1 MKDTASQCMVVAALI
16 ATIVFAAAFTV
27 PGGYDQ
33 NDGIPIFFENEAFII
48 FVVADA
54 ISLFSSSASI
64 LMFLSILTSRYAER
78 DFQESLP
85 KKLMV
90 GLATLFLS
98 ITTMMIAFSV
108 SFFVLYHNKLKW
120 IPILIT
126 FFSALPVIL
135 YAMLQ
140 FSLLKDVFFST
151 YTSRYLFRPKK
162 HILYDENCKP
172 NRRRFPFTI
181 PFISRCTT
189 KISKPLLLLLA
200 DAEMSQK
207 GLPLPNSNV
216 QNPTSQQQQH
226 ATGVSFAPQDL
237 PIPAY
242 PVNTD
247 HKKAADVPVPQY
259 PSIPHPFTDH
269 NKATDVPV
277 PQYPSIPHP
286 FMDHNKAA
294 DVPVP
299 QYPVPQY
306 PSIPHP
312 FTDHNR
318 AGDVPVPQYPP
329 QYPSTPH
336 PFTGFPLPNFDV
348 KNPPSQQ
355 QQHVVGVSF
364 APQEK
369 AIPDLFNGPRID
381 YIHFGVPLYEA
392 SIKGDW
398 KAAKEI
404 FDETPALVRYSITE
418 NGETALHV
426 AASAERTN
434 EVEEFVE
441 HLVNY
446 MQKKDLE
453 LQDKSSNTALCVVAA
468 SGKINMVKIM
478 VQKNRDLM
486 SIRGWQN
493 MMPLYMAA
501 LFGHHEVVK
510 YLYQESN
517 NLRDESYWTPKTRG
531 WLLLTCV
538 ENDMFDVALWIVKDH
553 PELVNSSD
561 VLGVLA
567 QKPDAFSKR
576 KSNIIMNTVKW
587 VFTVI
592 FPKVGVYEKGSTALE
607 LLTIMWQNIAMKSK
621 KEIDVILRGTPVTL
635 PGNAK
640 KKYSSQIPFVA
651 AERGNTRF
659 VIELIRLYPDLIW
672 KVNDTNQ
679 SIFHTAA
686 EHRHMDIY
694 NLLYEIGSKRNQITL
709 LKDANENNMLH
720 LVGKSA
726 KKKRHE
732 DVSGAAFEMQRELL
746 WFKEVEG
753 MVPFSY
759 REERN
764 KDGLTPHELFTV
776 EHKDLV
782 VKGEEWMKGTA
793 SQCMVVAALIATIVF
808 AAAFTVPGG
817 YNQNDGIPIFYREVS
832 LKLFVVAD
840 AISLFSSSASI
851 IMFLSILTSRYGE
864 RDFYE
869 SLPKKL
875 TLGLATLFLSI
886 TTMMVAFS
894 LSLFVLYHKDLK
906 WIPILVAM
914 FATMPVFLFATLQY
928 PLLKDIILATYGS
941 KYLFRP
947 KKRVL
952 YENHQRFAIPMPF

>member
-1 MKDTASQCMVVAALI
+1 MHVDHIISSHYPKAFFNFYPVVH
-16 ATIVFAAAFTV
+16 TH
-27 PGGYDQ
+27 Q
-33 NDGIPIFFENEAFII
+33 
-48 FVVADA
+48 
-54 ISLFSSSASI
+54 
-64 LMFLSILTSRYAER
+64 
-78 DFQESLP
+78 
-85 KKLMV
+85 
-90 GLATLFLS
+90 
-98 ITTMMIAFSV
+98 
-108 SFFVLYHNKLKW
+108 
-120 IPILIT
+120 
-126 FFSALPVIL
+126 
-135 YAMLQ
+135 
-140 FSLLKDVFFST
+140 
-151 YTSRYLFRPKK
+151 
-162 HILYDENCKP
+162 
-172 NRRRFPFTI
+172 
-181 PFISRCTT
+181 
-189 KISKPLLLLLA
+189 LLA
-200 DAEMSQK
+200 EAEMSQT
-207 GLPLPNSNV
+207 GLPLPNFDV
-216 QNPTSQQQQH
+216 QNPSSQQQQH
-226 ATGVSFAPQDL
+226 ATGVSFPPQDL

-247 HKKAADVPVPQY
+247 RKKAA
-259 PSIPHPFTDH
+259 
-269 NKATDVPV
+269 DVPV

-299 QYPVPQY
+299 QYPPQYPVPQYPSTPHPFTADVPVPQYPSIPHPFMDHNKAADVPVPQY

-312 FTDHNR
+312 FT
-318 AGDVPVPQYPP
+318 
-329 QYPSTPH
+329 
-336 PFTGFPLPNFDV
+336 GFPLPNFEV
-348 KNPPSQQ
+348 KNPPSQQQ

-398 KAAKEI
+398 KAAKDI
-404 FDETPALVRYSITE
+404 FDETPTLVRYSITE

-426 AASAERTN
+426 AASAESTN

-517 NLRDESYWTPKTRG
+517 NLRDDSYWTPKTRG

-538 ENDMFDVALWIVKDH
+538 ENDMF
-553 PELVNSSD
+553 
-561 VLGVLA
+561 
-567 QKPDAFSKR
+567 
-576 KSNIIMNTVKW
+576 
-587 VFTVI
+587 VI

-621 KEIDVILRGTPVTL
+621 KEIDVILRGTHVTL

-640 KKYSSQIPFVA
+640 KKYPSQIPFVA

-894 LSLFVLYHKDLK
+894 LSLFVLYHKDLQ

-928 PLLKDIILATYGS
+928 PLLKDIIVATYGS